1 MLILIV
7 EDDRDLSA
15 NIAAYLEMH
24 DMECDFAYNGTA
36 ALQLC
41 EDNHYDL
48 IILDIMMPK
57 MDGYTVCQTLQDR
70 GSDTPVIILT
80 ACDDDQEQLRG
91 FSVGAD
97 DYVSKPCS
105 LPILKARIDAIKK
118 RQEQSSRKIKIQDM
132 VIDLNARTVER
143 QGLPIKLSPTA
154 FKLLSYLAQRSPEVV
169 SREEL
174 EHHLWPEKA
183 VQASNF
189 NVHVHAIRTALDKP
203 FDTALLHTLIGTGLA
218 IR

>member
-24 DMECDFAYNGTA
+24 EMECDFAYNGVA

-41 EDNHYDL
+41 EENSYDL
-48 IILDIMMPK
+48 IILDIMMPR

-70 GSDTPVIILT
+70 GIDTPILILT

-91 FSVGAD
+91 FSAGAD

-105 LPILKARIDAIKK
+105 LAVLKARIDAIKK
-118 RQEQSSRKIKIQDM
+118 RQLQSGRKLSIHDM
-132 VIDLNARTVER
+132 VIDVTARTVER
-143 QGLPIKLSPTA
+143 QGQAIKLSPTA
-154 FKLLSYLAQRSPEVV
+154 FKLLTYLAQRSPKVV

-174 EHHLWPEKA
+174 HDHLWPDKEVK
-183 VQASNF
+183 ASNL

-203 FDTALLHTLIGTGLA
+203 FDCPLLHTEIGTGLA